1 MNSTSKSTPRIR
13 RVTRVIRDIDPWS
26 VFKIG
31 LVFHFVVYLI
41 LLLSSVLLW
50 SVASATG
57 TIDNIQQFMKSF
69 GWESFQFK
77 GGQLFVNVM
86 ILGLFGVILATAL
99 LVLAAT
105 VFNLITDLVG
115 GIRVTVLEEEV
126 VVGSVESQGK
136 RQ

>member
-1 MNSTSKSTPRIR
+1 M
-13 RVTRVIRDIDPWS
+13 TRVIRDVDPWS
-26 VFKIG
+26 VFKVG
-31 LVFHFVVYLI
+31 LIFHFVVYLI
-41 LLLSSVLLW
+41 LLLASVLLW

-57 TIDNIQQFMKSF
+57 TIDNIEQFLKSF
-69 GWESFQFK
+69 GWDSFEFK

-99 LVLAAT
+99 LVLVAT

-126 VVGSVESQGK
+126 VVGSVESHGK

>member
-1 MNSTSKSTPRIR
+1 MSTTSKPAPRIR
-13 RVTRVIRDIDPWS
+13 RVTRVIRDVDPWS
-26 VFKIG
+26 VFKVG
-31 LVFHFVVYLI
+31 LIFHFVVYLI
-41 LLLSSVLLW
+41 LLLASVLLW

-57 TIDNIQQFMKSF
+57 TIDNIEQFLKSF
-69 GWESFQFK
+69 GWESFEFK

-99 LVLAAT
+99 LVLVAT

-126 VVGSVESQGK
+126 VVGSVESHGK
-136 RQ
+136 R